1 MDLLYEL
8 NCEHCGA
15 VYEVLCQ
22 EQSEGE
28 QPIYCPFCGG
38 EISMDEIEE
47 DFDSEEFDFEDW
59 SGEDDPRSPKGN

>member
-22 EQSEGE
+22 EQGEGE

-47 DFDSEEFDFEDW
+47 EFDDEEEFDFEEWADDIENKR
-59 SGEDDPRSPKGN
+59 GE

>member
-1 MDLLYEL
+1 MELLYEL

-38 EISMDEIEE
+38 EISMDDIE
-47 DFDSEEFDFEDW
+47 EEFDDELDDFEGW
-59 SGEDDPRSPKGN
+59 EDEEPPSYKGD

>member
-8 NCEHCGA
+8 SCEHCGA

-38 EISMDEIEE
+38 EISMDDIE
-47 DFDSEEFDFEDW
+47 EEFDEDE
-59 SGEDDPRSPKGN
+59 GGFDFKIDDDDL

>member
-22 EQSEGE
+22 EQAEGE
-28 QPIYCPFCGG
+28 QPIYCPFCSA
-38 EISMDEIEE
+38 EIAMDDIE
-47 DFDSEEFDFEDW
+47 EEFDDDVQFDFDI
-59 SGEDDPRSPKGN
+59 EDDERR

>member
-22 EQSEGE
+22 EQTEGE

-47 DFDSEEFDFEDW
+47 EFDEDED
-59 SGEDDPRSPKGN
+59 GFDFRIEDDDL